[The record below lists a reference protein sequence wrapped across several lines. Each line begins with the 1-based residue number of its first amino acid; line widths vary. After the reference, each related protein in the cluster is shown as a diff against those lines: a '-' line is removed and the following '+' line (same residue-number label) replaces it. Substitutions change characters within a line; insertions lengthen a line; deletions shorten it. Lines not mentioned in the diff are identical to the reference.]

1 MNTRIALLA
10 GASLLALQTTALAQ
24 DAATT
29 ELTEIVV
36 SGQGD
41 PTAPTDGYVAKSA
54 ATGTKT
60 GAPVLET
67 QRSVSVVTRDEMK
80 DRGAQNLGQAL
91 STTAGLVG
99 EPYGV
104 DPRFD
109 SPVLRGFDMG
119 NAQYLNGLRLMR
131 SMGAPSYELYGL
143 ERVEVLKGPASS
155 LYGSGTPAGVVNMVQ
170 KHAQFKDAYE
180 AGTGFSI
187 DGDADV
193 FLDANK
199 ALTDTFAA
207 RLTGKLAKSEEDIED
222 LTNKRGYLGLAARWQ
237 PSDATTVDFLGS
249 YQKDSPITPA
259 GIPYQLTGK
268 GNDEALRDLYI
279 GDPAIDGSDRRMAN
293 IGYELRHELDTG
305 WAIEQS
311 ARYQKFDWDYTGF
324 YYDSNRGFVPPSTVN
339 RGVNVTEE
347 DTWTANLDTRFFGSV
362 QTGGID
368 HELLFGLDLRNYH
381 ENTAS
386 RFFASSPYNLTSP
399 APAVVHDTA
408 WYSKNDDLVLKQ
420 AGLYAQDELSF
431 EKWRATLGL
440 RHDWA
445 DQQGT
450 SINNFTGATI
460 IEQQDSATTGNLGL
474 SYVFDSG
481 FSPYVSYA
489 TSFDPVIGA
498 DVDGQTLKPTTGEQ
512 WEVGLKY
519 QPTDFEGLFSIALYD
534 LTQDN
539 VSVSVNSFG
548 GVRQIGQVKS
558 RGVELEGAAEIA
570 MGWSIK
576 AAYSYTDAEQ
586 VGSNDGKMPANTPR
600 HSGSLWLA
608 YDFAEDSALE
618 GLQVAGGLRYIG
630 DRFSD
635 NANTVSLDP
644 VTLVDLAATYK
655 VTDKATLAVNLNNVT
670 DETYVSTC
678 GSFGCY
684 YGSGRTVMG
693 SLTVRW

>member
-1 MNTRIALLA
+1 MNSRIALLA
-10 GASLLALQTTALAQ
+10 GASLLALHATALAQ

-67 QRSVSVVTRDEMK
+67 QRSVSVVTRDEIA

-131 SMGAPSYELYGL
+131 ALGAPSYEIYGL

-155 LYGSGTPAGVVNMVQ
+155 LYGSGTPAGIINMVQ
-170 KHAQFKDAYE
+170 KHAQFADAYE
-180 AGTGFSI
+180 AGTGLSI

-199 ALTDTFAA
+199 ALSDTFAA
-207 RLTGKLAKSEEDIED
+207 RLTGKLSKSEEDIED

-279 GDPAIDGSDRRMAN
+279 GDPAIDGSDRRMVN

-324 YYDSNRGFVPPSTVN
+324 YVGYPALAAPSVVN
-339 RGVNVTEE
+339 RGASFQNE
-347 DTWTANLDTRFFGSV
+347 DTWTANLDTRLSGTV
-362 QTGGID
+362 QTGVID
-368 HELLFGLDLRNYH
+368 HKLLFGLDLRKYDD
-381 ENTAS
+381 NTTSQFATSSAFDINNPTAAS
-386 RFFASSPYNLTSP
+386 VGP
-399 APAVVHDTA
+399 V
-408 WYSKNDDLVLKQ
+408 WYSKTDDLTLNQ
-420 AGLYAQDELSF
+420 AGVYAQDELSF
-431 EKWRATLGL
+431 DKWRATLGL

-450 SINNFTGATI
+450 SGATI
-460 IEQQDSATTGNLGL
+460 IDQQDSATTGNLGL

-481 FSPYVSYA
+481 FAPYVSYA
-489 TSFDPVIGA
+489 RSFDPVIGA

-534 LTQDN
+534 LRQDN
-539 VSVSVNSFG
+539 VSVSVNSVG

-570 MGWSIK
+570 MGWSVK

-608 YDFAEDSALE
+608 YDFAEDTALE

-644 VTLVDLAATYK
+644 VALVDLAATYK